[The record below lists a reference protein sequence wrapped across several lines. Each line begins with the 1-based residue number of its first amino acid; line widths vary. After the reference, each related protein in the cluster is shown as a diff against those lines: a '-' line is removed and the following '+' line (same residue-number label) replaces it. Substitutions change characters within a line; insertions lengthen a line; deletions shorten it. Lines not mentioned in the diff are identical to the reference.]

1 MAGSSLH
8 LPCVVFG
15 DSELGTVNKDL
26 QFFQVRS
33 ILGPD
38 EGLGDEQ
45 RATVSQLP
53 CLTPCCSLPSW
64 S

>member
-8 LPCVVFG
+8 LPCMVFG

-26 QFFQVRS
+26 QFSQARS
-33 ILGPD
+33 VLGPD
-38 EGLGDEQ
+38 EGPGDEQ
-45 RATVSQLP
+45 RAAVSRLP
-53 CLTPCCSLPSW
+53 CLTPCRSLPSW